1 MRVFNNLFSRISIA
15 SFSAEKILKWV
26 LIAAG
31 AILVGELAL
40 VLLVNPSLPLS
51 KVEITGIPE
60 LDSRFVL
67 ARAGIN
73 KNSSYLSVNAHTVER
88 RLKSLAIV
96 ESVRVVKHFPDS
108 LSIILVGRRVAALS
122 LAPIANA
129 VTPVFFDRQGTVF
142 MIGGEGLEE
151 AALSMPILSGVLNE
165 TPYLGMRLS
174 ATLNELFTNLET
186 VRTDE
191 PELLTAFSEIEVDWK
206 AFDAYELIL
215 YPVHSQI
222 RVRLGA
228 ELNADMLRY
237 ALLLLDVCR
246 IKRYDIKELDFR
258 TGTAAYTIGK

>member
-1 MRVFNNLFSRISIA
+1 MRVFDEVASRVSIA
-15 SFSAEKILKWV
+15 PLSAEKILKWV
-26 LIAAG
+26 LIVAG
-31 AILVGELAL
+31 AVLVGELAL

-51 KVEITGIPE
+51 KIEITGIPE

-108 LSIILVGRRVAALS
+108 LSIILVGRRLAALS
-122 LAPIANA
+122 LASIGNE

-142 MIGGEGLEE
+142 MIGSEGLEE
-151 AALSMPILSGVLNE
+151 ATLSMPILSGVLNE
-165 TPYLGMRLS
+165 TPYLGMQLS
-174 ATLNELFTNLET
+174 ATLNGLFADLET
-186 VRTDE
+186 VRTGT
-191 PELLTAFSEIEVDWK
+191 PELLTAFSEIEVNWK
-206 AFDAYELIL
+206 AFDAYDLIL

-228 ELNADMLRY
+228 GLNADTLRY

-258 TGTAAYTIGK
+258 TSTAAYTIGK